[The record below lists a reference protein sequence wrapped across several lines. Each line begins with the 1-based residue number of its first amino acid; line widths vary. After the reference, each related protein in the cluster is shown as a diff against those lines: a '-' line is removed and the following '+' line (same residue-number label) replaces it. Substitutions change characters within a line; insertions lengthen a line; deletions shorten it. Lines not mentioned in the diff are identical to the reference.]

1 MNPKIKK
8 TAIEMLKIQKII
20 DQNQEKFDKLALKK
34 INLENED
41 LILFFRQQN
50 MPLEEFYK
58 QHKPKG
64 ADKTDEKIENN

>member
-50 MPLEEFYK
+50 MPLEEFLMK
-58 QHKPKG
+58 HKSKG
-64 ADKTDEKIENN
+64 ADKIDEKIENN